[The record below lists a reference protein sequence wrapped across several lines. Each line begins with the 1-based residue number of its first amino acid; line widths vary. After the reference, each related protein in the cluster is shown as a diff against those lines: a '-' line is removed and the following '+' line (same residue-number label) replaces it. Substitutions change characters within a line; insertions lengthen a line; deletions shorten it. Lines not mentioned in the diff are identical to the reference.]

1 MNTLLYLMFATLPV
15 TPNQESLQTYYGKAT
30 WYGEVLQGNYTASG
44 EIFDCNKF
52 TAAHKFLP
60 LGTIARVTNL
70 RNNKSVIV
78 KINDRLPVTSSPFID
93 LSKATARELEF
104 LKMGRTDIRLD
115 VLETPEVRKQRLTML
130 LPEELRSKATKRKS

>member
-1 MNTLLYLMFATLPV
+1 MNTLLYLMFATMPFS
-15 TPNQESLQTYYGKAT
+15 PSQDALQTYYGKAT

-60 LGTIARVTNL
+60 LGTIAKVTNL
-70 RNNKSVIV
+70 RNNKSLVV

-93 LSKATARELEF
+93 LSKASARELGF
-104 LKMGRTDIRLD
+104 LKMGRTDIKLE
-115 VLETPEVRKQRLTML
+115 VLETPQSRKARLAMF
-130 LPEELRSKATKRKS
+130 LPAERKKIRKG